1 LLDGLDEV
9 LDVNM
14 RQFVAQQVQGLMRQW
29 TPNGNRF
36 ALTSRI
42 VGYREAPL
50 PGDLPHVTV
59 VDFGRDEIKLF
70 ADKWGFAY
78 ERFLLGDDN
87 TSIVAERQANKE
99 TRELLDDIYSNPSLE
114 RLAASPLM
122 LTMLALLRRNVGRL
136 PDRRIE
142 LYDRYTR
149 TLIDNW
155 ELSRS
160 AGARQQAPLR
170 FDPHEAISHLIQLAL
185 WLQTNKPSGTARYNE
200 IQQVLVDICLRFEG
214 VSSENISPKAEA
226 EAGKRATNFLKDMRH
241 FAGLLVERGRD
252 AFGFLHLTFQEYFVG
267 RSLARMS
274 PEERWQS
281 LKPVL
286 HDPRWREPILLCA
299 GQLGVSEDR
308 SDLASSL
315 VNDVLNAGSPH
326 EAILHRDVFLVADI
340 AAENVRVSN
349 EVLGKIYTQLSRLT
363 SHQTP
368 VIAQKAWEGMAKLAG
383 LGYSTALNHFQTLI
397 ESGKPYPAHGLTRL
411 VTTQEGS
418 PLCSTLM
425 DQLANRNAMVIARS
439 LEALGLAGIQD
450 ARVLRAALEGLK
462 STSFDLQREAKQIL
476 AASSITNETIRDAL
490 LTRLTDEDDNVRGAA
505 VRALASVVATDETV
519 RDALL
524 ARLADEDR
532 FVRFFAAH
540 ALASVVA
547 TDETVRDALLARLA
561 DEDEDSYVRGAA
573 VRALASV
580 VATEETVRDALLARL
595 ADEDDNVRGAA
606 AEALAGVV
614 ATEETVRDALLARLA
629 DEDENSYVR
638 GAAAEALAGVVVIDE
653 DTRFRLLN
661 LLADKDWKV
670 RITCASILMQVL
682 VNNRQLQ
689 LELIRW
695 IGAIDRG
702 DSYRTPGSLS
712 EGQFS
717 GARKLRHSLAKVFG
731 PFLAENVDVLASV
744 LQALTSESWA
754 ARQGAIWTLAAMPD
768 NVPDELIPKI
778 EAALEDD
785 RGEESWMTRITIAR
799 GLMNYLD
806 RDIEVQAVN
815 VLINALDYGTEPWYE
830 EEVSQSVR
838 ERAIEYLSELDPIYQ
853 NEALLERLQ
862 QVLDKDRSPEVRDA
876 AYRALLKL
884 ANAPKAQS
892 DRHEI
897 E

>member
-1 LLDGLDEV
+1 
-9 LDVNM
+9 
-14 RQFVAQQVQGLMRQW
+14 
-29 TPNGNRF
+29 
-36 ALTSRI
+36 
-42 VGYREAPL
+42 
-50 PGDLPHVTV
+50 
-59 VDFGRDEIKLF
+59 
-70 ADKWGFAY
+70 
-78 ERFLLGDDN
+78 
-87 TSIVAERQANKE
+87 
-99 TRELLDDIYSNPSLE
+99 
-114 RLAASPLM
+114 
-122 LTMLALLRRNVGRL
+122 
-136 PDRRIE
+136 
-142 LYDRYTR
+142 
-149 TLIDNW
+149 
-155 ELSRS
+155 
-160 AGARQQAPLR
+160 
-170 FDPHEAISHLIQLAL
+170 
-185 WLQTNKPSGTARYNE
+185 
-200 IQQVLVDICLRFEG
+200 
-214 VSSENISPKAEA
+214 
-226 EAGKRATNFLKDMRH
+226 
-241 FAGLLVERGRD
+241 
-252 AFGFLHLTFQEYFVG
+252 
-267 RSLARMS
+267 
-274 PEERWQS
+274 
-281 LKPVL
+281 
-286 HDPRWREPILLCA
+286 
-299 GQLGVSEDR
+299 
-308 SDLASSL
+308 
-315 VNDVLNAGSPH
+315 
-326 EAILHRDVFLVADI
+326 
-340 AAENVRVSN
+340 
-349 EVLGKIYTQLSRLT
+349 
-363 SHQTP
+363 
-368 VIAQKAWEGMAKLAG
+368 
-383 LGYSTALNHFQTLI
+383 
-397 ESGKPYPAHGLTRL
+397 
-411 VTTQEGS
+411 
-418 PLCSTLM
+418 
-425 DQLANRNAMVIARS
+425 
-439 LEALGLAGIQD
+439 
-450 ARVLRAALEGLK
+450 
-462 STSFDLQREAKQIL
+462 
-476 AASSITNETIRDAL
+476 
-490 LTRLTDEDDNVRGAA
+490 
-505 VRALASVVATDETV
+505 
-519 RDALL
+519 
-524 ARLADEDR
+524 
-532 FVRFFAAH
+532 
-540 ALASVVA
+540 
-547 TDETVRDALLARLA
+547 
-561 DEDEDSYVRGAA
+561 
-573 VRALASV
+573 
-580 VATEETVRDALLARL
+580 DALLARL

-614 ATEETVRDALLARLA
+614 ATDETVRDALLARLA

-695 IGAIDRG
+695 IGGIDSV